1 MRELICPLCNEV
13 IKTGQVRKEWW
24 MSDFDKRIAHA
35 GCTTSYEKG
44 VVKGMR
50 MTVEEYN
57 NLMARRDKGDLAAP
71 STKGR
76 STSKYHSQK
85 VVIDG
90 ITFDSKKEGQRYSQL
105 KMLEKAGLISDLR
118 LQVPFELA
126 PPVMIKGRR
135 KPPLRY
141 FADFRYIEDGQTVIE
156 DCKSDITRKDS
167 TYRVKIHLM
176 KSVHGLDVT
185 ET

>member
-1 MRELICPLCNEV
+1 MRV
-13 IKTGQVRKEWW
+13 
-24 MSDFDKRIAHA
+24 
-35 GCTTSYEKG
+35 
-44 VVKGMR
+44 
-50 MTVEEYN
+50 TVEEYN
-57 NLMARRDKGDLAAP
+57 NLMSRRANRPQKSDGSPCAP
-71 STKGR
+71 ASK
-76 STSKYHSQK
+76 SKYHSQK

-176 KSVHGLDVT
+176 KSVHGLDVI